1 MLRLDGVC
9 FIGADVVP
17 KFVAA
22 PGLRDTDVREIVETT
37 ARRVV
42 LLLQPPGLLAEGSI
56 DPLLESDPLLR
67 STAARYRSLVL
78 FDVVRSYVDLVY

>member
-37 ARRVV
+37 AGRVV

-67 STAARYRSLVL
+67 STGSSLSEPCL
-78 FDVVRSYVDLVY
+78 VRCSSFLR